1 MRKTRCACVLLL
13 YIIRKGNIMKKIL
26 IVDDEP
32 DIQQLIAR
40 YARREGYET
49 VSAYDGTEAVQL
61 CRETEFDVIIMDIMM
76 EEMDGYTACRIIR
89 EEKDIP
95 VIMLSAKGTEF
106 DKLSGFDAGI
116 DDYVIKPF
124 SPKELMARI
133 RVIIKRHEAAK
144 EKNHPEKKIC
154 LGKLCIDEPG
164 RNVYVEDEK
173 VDLTAKEYELLIF
186 LVKHTGVVLS
196 REKILSEVWGY
207 EFFGEHRTVDWQIKL
222 LRQKLGVCRE
232 YIVTIRGVGYK
243 FEI

>member
-1 MRKTRCACVLLL
+1 
-13 YIIRKGNIMKKIL
+13 MKKIL

-154 LGKLCIDEPG
+154 LGKLCIDESG
-164 RNVYVEDEK
+164 RNVYVEEEK
-173 VDLTAKEYELLIF
+173 VELTAKEYELLIF
-186 LVKHTGVVLS
+186 LVKNTGIVLS
-196 REKILSEVWGY
+196 RERILSEVWGY
-207 EFFGEHRTVDWQIKL
+207 ESVGEHRTVDWQIKL

>member
-1 MRKTRCACVLLL
+1 
-13 YIIRKGNIMKKIL
+13 MKKIL

-32 DIQQLIAR
+32 DIQQLIGR

-49 VSAYDGTEAVQL
+49 VSAYDGAEAVRL
-61 CRETEFDVIIMDIMM
+61 CRETDFDLIIMDIMM
-76 EEMDGYTACRIIR
+76 DEMDGYTACRKIR

-95 VIMLSAKGTEF
+95 VIMLSARGTEF
-106 DKLSGFDAGI
+106 DKLTGFDAGI

-133 RVIIKRHEAAK
+133 RVIIKRHEAASE
-144 EKNHPEKKIC
+144 EKNKSEKDIC
-154 LGKLCIDEPG
+154 LGELRIDEPG
-164 RNVYVEDEK
+164 RNVYVKEEK
-173 VDLTAKEYELLIF
+173 VELTAKEYELLVY
-186 LVKHTGVVLS
+186 LVKNRGIVLS
-196 REKILSEVWGY
+196 REQILSAVWGY

-222 LRQKLGVCRE
+222 LRQKLGVCRN

>member
-1 MRKTRCACVLLL
+1 
-13 YIIRKGNIMKKIL
+13 MKKIL

-32 DIQQLIAR
+32 DIQQLVAR

-154 LGKLCIDEPG
+154 LGKLYIDEPG